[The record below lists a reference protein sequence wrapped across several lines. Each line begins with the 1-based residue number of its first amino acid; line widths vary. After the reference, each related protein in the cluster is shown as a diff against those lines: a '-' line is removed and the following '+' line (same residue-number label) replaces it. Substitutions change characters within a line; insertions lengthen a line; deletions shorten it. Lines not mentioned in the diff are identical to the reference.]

1 MNFSSCFLA
10 LPESIISLANLTPS
24 SIESAFPATYK
35 AAAEFKTTAFLLGP
49 FWPFKIDNVISAF
62 SLGFPPTRSSL
73 EPVSYTHLTLP
84 TILLV

>member
-1 MNFSSCFLA
+1 MKSTVCIFDKFFKLFLA

-62 SLGFPPTRSSL
+62 SCDFRLQG
-73 EPVSYTHLTLP
+73 
-84 TILLV
+84 LL